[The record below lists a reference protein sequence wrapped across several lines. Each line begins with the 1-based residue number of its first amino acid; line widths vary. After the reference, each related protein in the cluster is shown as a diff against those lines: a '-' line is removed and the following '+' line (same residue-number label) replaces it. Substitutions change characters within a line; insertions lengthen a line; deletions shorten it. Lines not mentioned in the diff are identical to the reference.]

1 VTRWPYQMGGPCLQ
15 RSPWWLAWAL
25 CALLLCSAPARAHLI
40 AAQKGTLNLVG
51 DAAFL
56 VLSVPVSALH
66 GVDDNGDAALSKAE
80 LRSHTESVRAQ
91 VLAGVKLLGPD
102 GALPLQLVMVDI
114 ALPDAP
120 PSTSP
125 NSAAEQAAGPT
136 AGLALDKAR
145 DAEPNATASHL
156 TVLGRFAL
164 RPAGSNAGA
173 GDALTVDGL
182 SLRFTLFGAQA
193 SERQQDLTI
202 TRQQEM
208 QWLRFTPEAP
218 THALLPGPFAVL
230 AEYVHSGAAHV
241 LGGADHLL
249 FLLVVLAAGWGW
261 RALLAVLTCF
271 TLGHALTLA
280 ACVWGEWSAPARI
293 VEPAIAVTIVGMAA
307 FDAWRRWRDKP
318 PRLELRLALVFACAL
333 IHGLGLADAL
343 TDLTQWPT
351 GSRSMLWALT
361 GFNLGIELAQ
371 IAVAAGAGLLW
382 WALCRAVGPA
392 AHGRAGQFAT
402 IAGMAGGTFWFIE
415 RVLQAV

>member
-1 VTRWPYQMGGPCLQ
+1 MKLLDLRC
-15 RSPWWLAWAL
+15 RSRLWRRPWWLGWML
-25 CALLLCSAPARAHLI
+25 CGLLLCMAPARAHLI

-51 DAAFL
+51 DAALL

-80 LRSHTESVRAQ
+80 LRAHAESIRAQ
-91 VLAGVKLLGPD
+91 VLSGVQLLGPE

-114 ALPDAP
+114 ALPDAT
-120 PSTSP
+120 PSTAH
-125 NSAAEQAAGPT
+125 NSAAEQATGLT
-136 AGLALDKAR
+136 AGLALDKPR
-145 DAEPNATASHL
+145 DAQPNATATHL

-164 RPAGSNAGA
+164 RPSGGNAGA
-173 GDALTVDGL
+173 GDAVRDDGL
-182 SLRFTLFGAQA
+182 SLRFTLFGTQA
-193 SERQQDLTI
+193 GERQQDLTI

-218 THALLPGPFAVL
+218 THALLPGPLAVL
-230 AEYVHSGAAHV
+230 AEYVQSCAAHV

-280 ACVWGEWSAPARI
+280 ACVWGGWSAPARI
-293 VEPAIAVTIVGMAA
+293 VEPTIAATIVGMAA
-307 FDAWRRWRDKP
+307 FDAWRRWQDKS

-333 IHGLGLADAL
+333 IHGLGLAEAL
-343 TDLTQWPT
+343 TGLTKWPA
-351 GSRSMLWALT
+351 GSRPMLWALA

-371 IAVAAGAGLLW
+371 VAVAVLAGLLG
-382 WALCRAVGPA
+382 WAVSLLAGPA
-392 AHGRAGQFAT
+392 GPARVGQVAT
-402 IAGMAGGTFWFIE
+402 IAGIVAGSFWFAE
-415 RVLQAV
+415 RVLQSV